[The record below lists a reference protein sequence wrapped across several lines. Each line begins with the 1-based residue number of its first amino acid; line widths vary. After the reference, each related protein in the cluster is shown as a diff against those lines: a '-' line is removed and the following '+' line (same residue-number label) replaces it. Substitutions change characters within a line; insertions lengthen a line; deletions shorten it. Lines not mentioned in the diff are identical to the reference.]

1 MVTVSSGL
9 PGMPLSGSQA
19 SGQCINSR
27 SKYSHPKSLMLF
39 SQDALQATIFFARL
53 FFVSFWFSKVTC
65 VYPFCSKKDGCKSQ
79 PTGVYKKGL
88 SRNFDGCK
96 TYRA

>member
-9 PGMPLSGSQA
+9 PGMPLSGSHA

-39 SQDALQATIFFARL
+39 SQDALQVNPQVFTL
-53 FFVSFWFSKVTC
+53 QSFVQ
-65 VYPFCSKKDGCKSQ
+65 G
-79 PTGVYKKGL
+79 
-88 SRNFDGCK
+88 FDGSMGK
-96 TYRA
+96 HYRT